1 MKFWTRFVAFFLV
14 AWLPLAGYATQAT
27 ACPEMSSSATQRPM
41 SASPITGTAPGAQK
55 AAAHAARAV
64 SGCHAHPG
72 SLSCGMA
79 ALPATR
85 VMLDIPSWGGGR
97 GRRDIP
103 SARVYRA
110 TIPLLAGEFIPEPLQ
125 PPPRTL

>member
-1 MKFWTRFVAFFLV
+1 VATRSHSAYTEAMKFWTRFVAFFLV

-85 VMLDIPSWGGGR
+85 VMLDIPS
-97 GRRDIP
+97 
-103 SARVYRA
+103 SRVYRA